1 MAEHLLYG
9 TQVGASFE
17 QVGGK
22 TVAQGVGADV
32 FLNAAGLAPFLDDV
46 EYHDAAQPASASV
59 EKEYVFVAPLG
70 SEVAALFQVELYLVQ
85 CTL

>member
-1 MAEHLLYG
+1 MVARVVGEYLAAQQGIVEMYVDFGGGDAFVAEHLLYG

-32 FLNAAGLAPFLDDV
+32 FLNAAGLAPV
-46 EYHDAAQPASASV
+46 P
-59 EKEYVFVAPLG
+59 
-70 SEVAALFQVELYLVQ
+70 
-85 CTL
+85 